1 MNLFN
6 FSKYLDPPVVK
17 SVGPALA
24 LKKMVGDEVELTC
37 TAEGFPLPTYTWI
50 QVVDKTEVIR
60 GESRILHLP
69 KINYKD
75 QGVFICQA
83 ENTIK
88 GVKSISRSET
98 ISLEVE
104 GSPVLDSKESNH
116 YVVTGTDARV
126 EIEFCADPQP
136 EITWIRV
143 GVEEKVLSHDGED
156 YSVEEVAQGPRQ
168 DCYISALTV
177 LNPSKTETHEYVL
190 KLKNPH
196 GEESHVVNLRV
207 GEVYSQETL
216 IGGVIGGCVTIVLI
230 LSILVFSC
238 KRCCSTDKKIKQDI
252 ER

>member
-1 MNLFN
+1 
-6 FSKYLDPPVVK
+6 
-17 SVGPALA
+17 
-24 LKKMVGDEVELTC
+24 MVGEKIELTC
-37 TAEGFPLPTYTWI
+37 IAEGFPVPTYTWI
-50 QVVDKTEVIR
+50 QMVDKTEHIR
-60 GESRILHLP
+60 GETRVLHLANV
-69 KINYKD
+69 NYKD
-75 QGVFICQA
+75 QGVYVCQA
-83 ENTIK
+83 ENSIK
-88 GVKSISRSET
+88 GVTSISRSET
-98 ISLEVE
+98 ITLGVE

-136 EITWIRV
+136 EITWIKV
-143 GVEEKVLSHDGED
+143 GVQEQVLAQDGEN
-156 YSVEEVAQGPRQ
+156 YSVEEVAQGKRE

-196 GEESHVVNLRV
+196 GEERHVVNLRV

-216 IGGVIGGCVTIVLI
+216 IGGVIGGCITIVLI

-238 KRCCSTDKKIKQDI
+238 RRCCSSDKKIKQDI